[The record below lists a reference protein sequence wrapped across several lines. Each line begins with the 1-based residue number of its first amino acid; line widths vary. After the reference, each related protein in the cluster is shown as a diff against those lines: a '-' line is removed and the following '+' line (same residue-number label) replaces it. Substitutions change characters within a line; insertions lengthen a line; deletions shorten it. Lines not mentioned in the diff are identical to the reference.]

1 MNKINK
7 IALAVAAMC
16 VTGTVFAQDQ
26 AAAVDINPSWY
37 IAPTAV
43 YLKPDHDYGLSKPE
57 WGGGVKFGKPVNQWF
72 DIQVGAITA
81 KTSNMNHRYRNTMVG
96 VDGLLFLS
104 RKTIRPFLLAGIGA
118 QRDIV
123 ASRGMGSVSDWSP
136 YANAGL
142 GLQVAFNDRWSAQAD
157 VRAVRSHLSN
167 ESRFGF
173 SRALNKYASF
183 SINYALSPTPRPA
196 PAPAPAPVAEAPAPA
211 PAPMTPPPPPPPRFE
226 KVSLSSTELFGF
238 DSATLNLPQPKLD
251 EIAAALQ
258 ADTSI
263 TDVDITGYTDRL
275 GSPKYNQKLSE
286 RRANSVREYLVS
298 KGVDGG
304 RLKAYGKGEQNPVV
318 TDCNQKKRAELIACL
333 APNRRVEV
341 EQITV
346 ERRVQ

>member
-1 MNKINK
+1 VKKINK

-16 VTGTVFAQDQ
+16 ATGTVFAQDQ

-37 IAPTAV
+37 IAPTV
-43 YLKPDHDYGLSKPE
+43 VRLKPDHDFGVGRPD
-57 WGGGVKFGKPVNQWF
+57 WGGGLKFGKPVNQWF
-72 DIQVGAITA
+72 DVQVGAITA
-81 KTSNMNHRYRNTMVG
+81 KKERQEFSYRNTMVG

-123 ASRGMGSVSDWSP
+123 KNPIRGNVSDWSP
-136 YANAGL
+136 YANAGV
-142 GLQVAFNDRWSAQAD
+142 GVQVAFNDQWSAQAD
-157 VRAVRSHLSN
+157 WRAVRSHLSN

-173 SRALNKYASF
+173 SRALNRYASF
-183 SINYALSPTPRPA
+183 SINYAFNPTPRVA

-211 PAPMTPPPPPPPRFE
+211 PAPAPVAPPPPRFE

-258 ADTSI
+258 ADPSI

-298 KGVDGG
+298 KGVDGS